1 MNPLYSITLILLAL
15 ANVAQ
20 AFVLNNPYPAAQ
32 SEESIFYSS
41 FGEQPKTLD
50 PARSYSANEFQ
61 FTTQI
66 YESLLEYHYLKR
78 PYTLVPQSTLSLPDV
93 RCFDKSGRTVRDCQG
108 EVAFTTYRF
117 SLKPDVLYQP
127 HPALAK
133 NRYGLYRYHHLSS
146 HFLDDHGIRQLSDFK
161 YTGTRPRTA
170 DDYIYQIKRMALPQ
184 NACPVFGLL
193 AEYIVGFKQ
202 YYQQF
207 SGQTITPQML
217 QKHDM
222 EGLKRLDDTHF
233 DLTTK
238 GYYPQLIYWFAM
250 PFFSPIPWEVEV
262 FYSQPDMEDRN
273 LNLSWYPI
281 GTGPFMLTQNN
292 PNSSMILE
300 KNPNFTRYVFTEKP
314 SKSDL
319 EKGYTHFLTEPL
331 PIVDKAI
338 FRLEKESIPRWS
350 KFMQGYYDTSG
361 VSADSFDQAIRLDKR
376 GEPLLTDSM
385 KERGIT
391 LVKTVDPSVYYVGF
405 NMLDPVVG
413 GSSKRAVFLRRAI
426 SIAFDIEEEISIF
439 FNGRGMPAF
448 GPIPPGIFGYVDAPE
463 GINPY
468 VYRLQNGIPERRSIQ
483 EARTWLAKAGY
494 VNGIDSKTGRPLLLH
509 YDVPISGGP
518 DDKALLQWVI
528 KQFAKLGIALDVRAT
543 QYNQFQDKMQ
553 SGNAQIYTWGWNAD
567 YPDPENFLFQLYGPN
582 GKVAHGGENASNY
595 RNARFD
601 ALFER
606 MKNMPNTEERGR
618 IIQKMIRIV
627 QADAPW
633 IWGINPE
640 TLILRHN
647 WMSPIKPS
655 AFRLNTLEYAHIN
668 VALRNYSRILWNQA
682 VLWPLLLMFILC
694 IFLCAPVWYL
704 YRRHERQT
712 VRRA

>member
-1 MNPLYSITLILLAL
+1 M
-15 ANVAQ
+15 
-20 AFVLNNPYPAAQ
+20 
-32 SEESIFYSS
+32 
-41 FGEQPKTLD
+41 
-50 PARSYSANEFQ
+50 
-61 FTTQI
+61 
-66 YESLLEYHYLKR
+66 
-78 PYTLVPQSTLSLPDV
+78 
-93 RCFDKSGRTVRDCQG
+93 
-108 EVAFTTYRF
+108 
-117 SLKPDVLYQP
+117 
-127 HPALAK
+127 
-133 NRYGLYRYHHLSS
+133 
-146 HFLDDHGIRQLSDFK
+146 
-161 YTGTRPRTA
+161 
-170 DDYIYQIKRMALPQ
+170 
-184 NACPVFGLL
+184 
-193 AEYIVGFKQ
+193 
-202 YYQQF
+202 
-207 SGQTITPQML
+207 
-217 QKHDM
+217 
-222 EGLKRLDDTHF
+222 
-233 DLTTK
+233 
-238 GYYPQLIYWFAM
+238 
-250 PFFSPIPWEVEV
+250 

-292 PNSSMILE
+292 PNSSMVLE
-300 KNPNFTRYVFTEKP
+300 KNPNFKRYLFAEKP
-314 SKSDL
+314 SRSDM

-361 VSADSFDQAIRLDKR
+361 VSADSFDQAIHLDER

-385 KERGIT
+385 KAKGIT

-405 NMLDPVVG
+405 NMLDSVVG
-413 GSSKRAVFLRRAI
+413 GNSQRAVFLRRAI

-448 GPIPPGIFGYVDAPE
+448 GPIPPGIFGYKDAPE

-468 VYRLQNGIPERRSIQ
+468 VYQLKNGVVSRRSIAQ
-483 EARTWLAKAGY
+483 ARAWLAKAGY
-494 VNGIDSKTGRPLLLH
+494 PNGIDPKTRRPLLLH

-528 KQFAKLGIALDVRAT
+528 KQFAKLGIALDIRAT

-582 GKVAHGGENASNY
+582 GKVKHGGENASNY

-601 ALFER
+601 ALFAR
-606 MKNMPNTEERGR
+606 MKTLPNNEERAR
-618 IIQKMIRIV
+618 IIERMIRIV
-627 QADAPW
+627 QEDAPW

-640 TLILRHN
+640 TLILRHS

-655 AFRLNTLEYAHIN
+655 AFRLNTLEYARIN
-668 VALRNYSRILWNQA
+668 VALRNFNRALWNQA
-682 VLWPLLLMFILC
+682 VLWPLLLLLGLF
-694 IFLCAPVWYL
+694 IFLCAPVFYL
-704 YRRHERQT
+704 YWQHERQT

>member
-1 MNPLYSITLILLAL
+1 MRAYGVATLLLAL
-15 ANVAQ
+15 ANLAH
-20 AFVLNNPYPAAQ
+20 AIVLNNPYPAEQ
-32 SEESIFYSS
+32 SNQSIFYSS
-41 FGEQPKTLD
+41 FSEQPKTLD

-66 YESLLEYHYLKR
+66 YQSLLEYDYLKR
-78 PYTLVPQSTLSLPDV
+78 PYTLMPDGAVNLPV
-93 RCFDKSGRTVRDCQG
+93 IECFDKAGRRVSDCQG
-108 EVAFTTYRF
+108 KVAMTTYHF
-117 SLKPDVLYQP
+117 ALKPDVWYQP

-133 NRYGLYRYHHLSS
+133 NHQGQYRYHHLSS
-146 HFLDDHGIRQLSDFK
+146 HFLNDRGIRQLSDFK
-161 YTGTRPRTA
+161 YSGTRQRTA

-193 AEYIVGFKQ
+193 AEYIVGFEE
-202 YYQQF
+202 YYQELSQ
-207 SGQTITPQML
+207 QEITPALLRNHPM
-217 QKHDM
+217 K
-222 EGLKRLDDTHF
+222 GVKKRDDLHF
-233 DLTTK
+233 DITTK

-281 GTGPFMLTQNN
+281 GTGPFMLTTNN
-292 PNSSMILE
+292 PNSSMVLE
-300 KNPNFTRYVFTEKP
+300 KNPHFKPYRFTETP
-314 SKSDL
+314 SASDVSS
-319 EKGYTHFLTEPL
+319 GYTHFLTKPL
-331 PIVDKAI
+331 PIVEKAI
-338 FRLEKESIPRWS
+338 FRLEKESIPRWN

-361 VSADSFDQAIRLDKR
+361 VSADSFDQAVRLDKR
-376 GEPLLTDSM
+376 GEPLLTKAM
-385 KERGIT
+385 IKKGIT
-391 LVKTVDPSVYYVGF
+391 LVKTVDPSIYYVGF

-413 GSSKRAVFLRRAI
+413 GRSTRAVLLRRAI

-439 FNGRGMPAF
+439 FNGRGLPAF
-448 GPIPPGIFGYVDAPE
+448 GPIPPGIFGYVDAPT
-463 GINPY
+463 GMNPY
-468 VYRLQNGIPERRSIQ
+468 IYELKNGIVKRRSLM
-483 EARTWLAKAGY
+483 EARALLTKAGY
-494 VNGIDSKTGRPLLLH
+494 PHGIDPKTHKPLLLH

-582 GKVAHGGENASNY
+582 GKVKFGGENASNY
-595 RNARFD
+595 ANPQFD
-601 ALFER
+601 ALFR
-606 MKNMPNTEERGR
+606 SMKNRPNDIKRAKLIKR
-618 IIQKMIRIV
+618 MVAIA

-640 TLILRHN
+640 TLVLRHK

-655 AFRLNTLEYAHIN
+655 AFRLNTLEFAHVD
-668 VALRNYSRILWNQA
+668 VALRNNSRLQWNQA
-682 VLWPLLLMFILC
+682 VFWPLVLILTL
-694 IFLCAPVWYL
+694 FTVLCLPVWYM
-704 YRRHERQT
+704 YRQHERKT
-712 VRRA
+712 VRRT